1 MKERRVYQ
9 SVHGGGEGRRGEG
22 EGTREEEKGPEGTER
37 VQGRRGG
44 GEAHNPET
52 AFQNQHLKT
61 EAKRLQGDRR
71 SINSILRRSMHNE
84 EALSS
89 PSLGDAGPCSS

>member
-44 GEAHNPET
+44 GKHT
-52 AFQNQHLKT
+52 TRKQRSKISIS
-61 EAKRLQGDRR
+61 RR
-71 SINSILRRSMHNE
+71 RPRGCKEIDVL
-84 EALSS
+84 
-89 PSLGDAGPCSS
+89 